1 MGKVILNSYKFLS
14 DKEPSDSQLKKLM
27 EEVSNEA
34 KQKFQE
40 ANTRFQEELRLLCL
54 SKRK

>member
-1 MGKVILNSYKFLS
+1 MNKVILSSYRFTS

-27 EEVSNEA
+27 KEVSQEA
-34 KQKFQE
+34 QRKFQE
-40 ANTRFQEELRLLCL
+40 ANAHFQEELRLLCL

>member
-1 MGKVILNSYKFLS
+1 MSKVILNSYKFLS

-34 KQKFQE
+34 KQRFQE